1 MADPYRLAAAALD
14 SIRRQIAEAITNRHY
29 ELHPGLAERFG
40 PAGRSHCLQDAEYHL
55 SYLSAAVSA
64 GTPVFF
70 TEYLSWCKAML
81 GARGVAAEH
90 LAENLRIMR
99 EILQVNLPPELHAF
113 ALPAVDAG
121 LAELGRT
128 SAAPASLL
136 PEGSGPLAQLAR
148 DYLSALLRAERHL
161 ASSLTLGA
169 AQAGTPIR
177 DLYLEVFQPCQQEVG
192 RLWQMNQISV
202 AQEHYCTAAT
212 QLIMSQLYPYIFSGQ
227 RKNRT
232 LLAAC
237 VAGDL
242 HELGARVV
250 SDLLELQGW
259 DTIYL
264 GANVPASSIIKL
276 MQDRHIDVLA
286 LSATMT
292 FHVPVV
298 ERLIAEIRSAQITR
312 PAKILVGGYPFNLAP
327 ELWKRVDADAWAPD
341 AAQAIAAADR
351 LVSSVET
358 RS

>member
-1 MADPYRLAAAALD
+1 MTDPYRIAAGALD
-14 SIRRQIAEAITNRHY
+14 SIRRQIAEAITNRHH
-29 ELHPGLAERFG
+29 ELHPELAERFG
-40 PAGRSHCLQDAEYHL
+40 PAGWSHCLQDAEYHL
-55 SYLSAAVSA
+55 SYLSAAVAA
-64 GTPVFF
+64 GTLVFF
-70 TEYLSWCKAML
+70 TEYVRWCKAML
-81 GARGVAAEH
+81 GARGIAAEH

-99 EILQVNLPPELHAF
+99 EVLKLNLPPEVHAL
-113 ALPAVDAG
+113 ALPPVDAG
-121 LAELGRT
+121 LAELGRV
-128 SAAPASLL
+128 SAAPSSLL
-136 PEGSGPLAQLAR
+136 PEGSGPLTQLAH
-148 DYLSALLRAERHL
+148 DYVSALLRAERHL
-161 ASSLTLGA
+161 ASSLILGA

-177 DLYLEVFQPCQQEVG
+177 DLYLQVFQPSQQEVG

-232 LLAAC
+232 LATAC

-250 SDLLELQGW
+250 SDLLEVEGW

-264 GANVPASSIIKL
+264 GANVPTSSIIKL

-298 ERLIAEIRSAQITR
+298 ERLIAEIRRSQVTQR
-312 PAKILVGGYPFNLAP
+312 VKILVGGYPFNLAP

-341 AAQAIAAADR
+341 AAQAIAVADR
-351 LVSSVET
+351 LVSSGPA

>member
-1 MADPYRLAAAALD
+1 MADSYRMAAADLD
-14 SIRRQIAEAITNRHY
+14 SIRRQIAEAIIHRHY
-29 ELHPGLAERFG
+29 ELHPEIAEQFG
-40 PAGRSHCLQDAEYHL
+40 PAGWSHCLQDAEYHL
-55 SYLSAAVSA
+55 SYLSAAIAA
-64 GTPVFF
+64 GTPAFF
-70 TEYLSWCKAML
+70 TEYVRWCKAML
-81 GARGVAAEH
+81 GARGIAAEH

-99 EILQVNLPPELHAF
+99 EVLKVNLSPEVHAS

-121 LAELGRT
+121 LAELGRV
-128 SAAPASLL
+128 SAAHSSLI

-148 DYLSALLRAERHL
+148 DYLSALLHADRHL
-161 ASSLTLGA
+161 ASSLILAA
-169 AQAGTPIR
+169 AQAGTPVR
-177 DLYLEVFQPCQQEVG
+177 DLYLQVFQASQQEVG

-250 SDLLELQGW
+250 ADLLELEGW

-264 GANVPASSIIKL
+264 GANVPASSIIQW

-298 ERLIAEIRSAQITR
+298 ERLIAEIRQSQIT
-312 PAKILVGGYPFNLAP
+312 PPVKIMVGGYPFNLAP

-341 AAQAIAAADR
+341 AGQAVAAADR
-351 LVSSVET
+351 LVSSAPP